1 MNKVGTAYVLWLGG
15 LVGLA
20 GLHRLYNGEIR
31 TGLIWLFSFGLFGFG
46 QLADLIFIPKMV
58 ENHNAKLLNPQSV
71 SGLSAFSSRPAIQR
85 VLDPPNRTILI
96 PQLARSQAIVDLIQA
111 AETKGGKLS
120 VTQGVIATGL
130 GFNEVEAMLQEML
143 RTGYVEIGN
152 DPETGVV
159 IYEFKEL

>member
-46 QLADLIFIPKMV
+46 QLADLIFIPRMV
-58 ENHNAKLLNPQSV
+58 ENHNAKLLNPQGV
-71 SGLSAFSSRPAIQR
+71 SGLSALSHQAAIQR
-85 VLDPPNRTILI
+85 VLEQPNSVTLI
-96 PQLARSQAIVDLIQA
+96 PQFARNQAIVDLIQA

-120 VTQGVIATGL
+120 VTQGVLATGL

-159 IYEFKEL
+159 IYDFKEL